1 MLLQDIFINRKKE
14 LAEITNRIKLGQSF
28 VIIAPRRY
36 GKTTLIKKI
45 AKNIESQYQVIYIDI
60 MRYAHSVV
68 SLAEAITEASLAKI
82 GIIGKL
88 RNWLRNIDAKLDL
101 KIKLQELEVD
111 LILEQ
116 IVANDGYNAL
126 SKALELSEKLAQKHN
141 QRWVIIYDEIGELQ
155 YLDEQAIR
163 VMRSVIQ
170 HHQHVS
176 YLFAGSQESLMNNI
190 FISNRGAFYRFGI
203 IYQLAELELKDVVEF
218 FHSSLTNVSSE
229 VIDFIIDNF
238 HGHPYYTTNIF
249 YRITQQIMMNNLSNF
264 GLADLRQVIQSLLNS
279 ESHYLE
285 NQIIRLNQR
294 KNTFAV
300 LQASALGDPYQTENK
315 LSKQSIYATLK
326 VLIQDGYLRNNAGK
340 YQLTDPLLSLYLRD
354 EGLTVIQ

>member
-14 LAEITNRIKLGQSF
+14 LAEISSGITLGQSF
-28 VIIAPRRY
+28 IIIAPRRY

-45 AKNIESQYQVIYIDI
+45 SKDIESQNQVIYIDV
-60 MRYAHSVV
+60 MRYAHSVI
-68 SLAEAITEASLAKI
+68 SLAEAITEACLAKI
-82 GIIGKL
+82 GITGKL
-88 RNWLRNIDAKLDL
+88 RNWLKNIDVKLDL
-101 KIKLQELEVD
+101 KIKFQELEVD
-111 LILEQ
+111 IILEQ
-116 IVANDGYNAL
+116 IAANDGYNAL
-126 SKALELSEKLAQKHN
+126 AKSLELAEKLALKYN
-141 QRWVIIYDEIGELQ
+141 QRWVMIYDEIGELQ
-155 YLDEQAIR
+155 HLDEQSIR

-218 FHSSLTNVSSE
+218 FHTNLNNVNSE
-229 VIDFIIDNF
+229 VIDFIVDNF

-249 YRITQQIMMNNLSNF
+249 YRVIQRIMLDHLTSF
-264 GLADLRQVIQSLLNS
+264 GLSDLRNVIQDLLSS
-279 ESHYLE
+279 ETHYLAD
-285 NQIIRLNQR
+285 QVIRLNQR

-300 LQASALGDPYQTENK
+300 LLAASLGDPYQTESK

-326 VLIQDGYLRNNAGK
+326 NLVQDGYLRNNAGK

-354 EGLTVIQ
+354 ESLIV

>member
-14 LAEITNRIKLGQSF
+14 LDEISSGIALGQSF
-28 VIIAPRRY
+28 IIIAPRRY

-45 AKNIESQYQVIYIDI
+45 AKNIETQHQVIYVDV
-60 MRYAHSVV
+60 MRYAHSVI
-68 SLAEAITEASLAKI
+68 SLAEAITEACLAKV

-88 RNWLRNIDAKLDL
+88 RNWLKNIDAKLDL
-101 KIKLQELEVD
+101 KIKFQELEVD
-111 LILEQ
+111 IILEQ
-116 IVANDGYNAL
+116 IAAKDGYNAL
-126 SKALELSEKLAQKHN
+126 AKALELAEKLALKQN
-141 QRWVIIYDEIGELQ
+141 QRWVMIYDEIGELQ
-155 YLDEQAIR
+155 HLDEQAIR

-170 HHQHVS
+170 HHQQVS
-176 YLFAGSQESLMNNI
+176 YLFAGSQEPLMNNI

-218 FHSSLTNVSSE
+218 FHASLNNVNSE

-249 YRITQQIMMNNLSNF
+249 YRIIQRIMMNDLTNF
-264 GLADLRQVIQSLLNS
+264 GLSDLRIVIQDLLSS
-279 ESHYLE
+279 ETHYLE
-285 NQIIRLNQR
+285 DQIIRLNQR

-300 LQASALGDPYQTENK
+300 LQAAALGDPYQTESN
-315 LSKQSIYATLK
+315 LSKQSIHATIK
-326 VLIQDGYLRNNAGK
+326 ILIQDGYLRNNTGK

-354 EGLTVIQ
+354 ESLIV

>member
-14 LAEITNRIKLGQSF
+14 LAEISSGIALGQSF
-28 VIIAPRRY
+28 IIIAPRRY

-45 AKNIESQYQVIYIDI
+45 AKNIEPQNQVIYIDV
-60 MRYAHSVV
+60 MRYAHSVI
-68 SLAEAITEASLAKI
+68 SLAEAITEACLAKI

-88 RNWLRNIDAKLDL
+88 RNWLKNIDTKLDL
-101 KIKLQELEVD
+101 KIKFQELEVD
-111 LILEQ
+111 IILEQ
-116 IVANDGYNAL
+116 ITANDGYNAL
-126 SKALELSEKLAQKHN
+126 SKSLELAEKLALKYN
-141 QRWVIIYDEIGELQ
+141 QRWIVIYDEIGELQ
-155 YLDEQAIR
+155 HLDEQAIR

-170 HHQHVS
+170 HHQSVS

-218 FHSSLTNVSSE
+218 FQSSLSNVSGE

-249 YRITQQIMMNNLSNF
+249 YRIIQQIMINNLSNF
-264 GLADLRQVIQSLLNS
+264 GLNDLREVIQNLLSS
-279 ESHYLE
+279 ETHYLE
-285 NQIIRLNQR
+285 DQLIRLNQR

-300 LQASALGDPYQTENK
+300 LLAAAHGDPYQTTDK
-315 LSKQSIYATLK
+315 LSKQSIHATLK
-326 VLIQDGYLRNNAGK
+326 ILIQDGYLRNNTGE

-354 EGLTVIQ
+354 ESLIV